1 MRPVLRLGVVL
12 LCYAALFISPVF
24 GGGQHAHNAVHA
36 HGKVL
41 GIVSQTSLGHI
52 DQTDARMGSD
62 VYSCEDLSTDDGG
75 TMRVRISGGQI
86 FLATQSNAELEDEN
100 TEIEVLADSGTI
112 GFSEPSTGTLSIRTP
127 AGMVRAE
134 GGSAAAGEITY
145 KGTNELIITA
155 MRGNLTLDSDGELR
169 TIPEGKSADV
179 TFQDAL
185 SQACHEPAAL
195 EQASTHPKIDFLIL
209 IPAALAIPSYILWQ
223 DMTESN
229 SKPSN

>member
-1 MRPVLRLGVVL
+1 MRSVVRLGVVL
-12 LCYAALFISPVF
+12 LCYAALFTLPVF
-24 GGGQHAHNAVHA
+24 GGGHVHNGVHA

-41 GIVSQTSLGHI
+41 GIVSQTNLGHI

-62 VYSCEDLSTDDGG
+62 VYSCENLTTDDGG

-145 KGTNELIITA
+145 KGTTALIIKYGL
-155 MRGNLTLDSDGELR
+155 GNLTLYNDGELW
-169 TIPEGKSADV
+169 P
-179 TFQDAL
+179 
-185 SQACHEPAAL
+185 
-195 EQASTHPKIDFLIL
+195 
-209 IPAALAIPSYILWQ
+209 
-223 DMTESN
+223 
-229 SKPSN
+229 